1 MVEGRGR
8 RTSGVKI
15 IEKFDGSER
24 AKERLSAILATMA
37 GEKTVLAACDELG
50 ICETMF
56 YKMRDKFLS
65 KAVPLLE
72 PEKCGR
78 KALPKPAP
86 EVENLRAEV
95 DELKKQLIG
104 AETREQVLRLGIEPR
119 EISAE
124 QTSKKKPGAS
134 RRKKKQKKAK
144 KHRR

>member
-15 IEKFDGSER
+15 IDKFDGSER

-65 KAVPLLE
+65 RAVPLLE

-78 KALPKPAP
+78 KAFPKPDP
-86 EVENLRAEV
+86 EVEKLNAEV
-95 DELKKQLIG
+95 KELKNQLIG

-119 EISAE
+119 EVSN
-124 QTSKKKPGAS
+124 TTSSKKKPGAN
-134 RRKKKQKKAK
+134 RRKKKLKKAK